1 MQLRDSVDDHL
12 DRWLPLL
19 PHLDPVVE
27 AVVTRMGF
35 LVKHLRKVKE
45 QGLAEYQLQ
54 DFEYSTLQAL
64 AARQGRAA
72 PSELVADLK
81 MSPAAMTGRL
91 DALEQR
97 GFVRRQQSTVDRR
110 RVDVELT
117 VAGFDAW
124 RSAMEVVGREERR
137 ILATLNP
144 AERERLS
151 ALLRRLLVVAES
163 PVDG

>member
-1 MQLRDSVDDHL
+1 MSDRDSVEEHL

-19 PHLDPVVE
+19 PDLDPVVE
-27 AVVTRMGF
+27 AVVVRMGF

-45 QGLAEYQLQ
+45 RGLAEYELQ
-54 DFEYSTLQAL
+54 DFEYSTLHAL
-64 AARQGRAA
+64 AARKGRAV
-72 PSELVADLK
+72 PSELVADLR

-117 VAGFDAW
+117 DAGYDAW
-124 RSAMEVVGREERR
+124 RSAMDVVGREERR
-137 ILATLNP
+137 MLATLTA

-151 ALLRRLLVVAES
+151 VLLRRLLVVAES

>member
-1 MQLRDSVDDHL
+1 MRLRDSVDDHL

-19 PHLDPVVE
+19 PHLDPVAE
-27 AVVTRMGF
+27 GVVTRMGF
-35 LVKHLRKVKE
+35 LVKHLRKVKDA
-45 QGLAEYQLQ
+45 GLAEYELQ
-54 DFEYSTLQAL
+54 DHEYSTLQAL
-64 AARQGRAA
+64 AARGGRAV
-72 PSELVADLK
+72 PSELVADLM

-117 VAGFDAW
+117 VSGFDAW
-124 RSAMEVVGREERR
+124 RSATEVVGREERR
-137 ILATLNP
+137 ILDTLSP
-144 AERERLS
+144 AERDKL
-151 ALLRRLLVVAES
+151 AVLLRRLLIVVEN

>member
-1 MQLRDSVDDHL
+1 MRLRDSVDDHL

-45 QGLAEYQLQ
+45 AGLAEYELQ
-54 DFEYSTLQAL
+54 DHEFSTLQAL
-64 AARQGRAA
+64 AARGGRAV

-91 DALEQR
+91 DALEHR
-97 GFVRRQQSTVDRR
+97 GFVHRQQSTVDRR

-117 VAGFDAW
+117 VSGFDAW
-124 RSAMEVVGREERR
+124 RSAMAMVGREERR
-137 ILATLNP
+137 ILATLTQ
-144 AERERLS
+144 AEREKLS
-151 ALLRRLLVVAES
+151 ALLRRLLIAAES
-163 PVDG
+163 PLDG